1 MFHTKHE
8 VKCLYVSAVYLTR
21 QRNIVNSLLMQLQS
35 EWRTSLQLTT
45 CQCTHMTLEGASVYM
60 CVCVRERLGL
70 GLGLVEPWALWD
82 MVMEDG
88 TLPLPTTSH
97 WSLLPPVGLWV
108 LDGPGRAGRW
118 FVVVAYPLLCFFFW
132 FQAVLVILGHGVLS
146 SACARMAGIWPGQLP
161 VASGPLTL
169 VSLAMGDKSVASLF
183 LLQGWAHSCP
193 WVVWSRVFCLLLANR
208 GCYWELSSSLSRTFC
223 VVLIWM
229 YQITFTLDIFFLG
242 NQMCLGQQ
250 LKLPDRT
257 GIETVWGYIKLNGWT
272 SLWGEVKFWN
282 HVTLTCFQLLP
293 VFLIVLLA
301 VSSIVTWSVTLGR
314 VSGIKTVPN
323 QKLRSICCG
332 RILWKKRK
340 QL

>member
-1 MFHTKHE
+1 MEDIITA
-8 VKCLYVSAVYLTR
+8 Y
-21 QRNIVNSLLMQLQS
+21 NM
-35 EWRTSLQLTT
+35 
-45 CQCTHMTLEGASVYM
+45 SVYTYDLGGSQCVHA
-60 CVCVRERLGL
+60 CVCERETGPGAGARGALG
-70 GLGLVEPWALWD
+70 
-82 MVMEDG
+82 
-88 TLPLPTTSH
+88 
-97 WSLLPPVGLWV
+97 PVGHGHGGWDATPPYNFPLVIAASSGMWV

-132 FQAVLVILGHGVLS
+132 FQAVLIILGHGVLS
-146 SACARMAGIWPGQLP
+146 SACGGMAGIWPGQLP
-161 VASGPLTL
+161 VASGPLSL
-169 VSLAMGDKSVASLF
+169 VPLAMGDKSVASLF
-183 LLQGWAHSCP
+183 LLRGWAHSCP

-250 LKLPDRT
+250 LKLPDWT
-257 GIETVWGYIKLNGWT
+257 GIETVWGYIKPNGWI

-282 HVTLTCFQLLP
+282 HVTVTCFQLLP

-332 RILWKKRK
+332 SILWKKRK